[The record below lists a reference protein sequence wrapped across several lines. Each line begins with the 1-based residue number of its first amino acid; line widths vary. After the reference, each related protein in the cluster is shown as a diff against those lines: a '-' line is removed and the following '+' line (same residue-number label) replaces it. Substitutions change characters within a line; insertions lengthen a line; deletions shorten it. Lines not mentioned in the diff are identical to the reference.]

1 MRSRKG
7 TSLSLPVDQD
17 TQPKITLDSIDAGVP
32 LAEGKTAPDA
42 YDLLENERLQKIRLE
57 NKHSK
62 ARLKDV
68 KADRALRK
76 TYANRILRF
85 LEVYAALVGLM
96 VIADGAHFFGFHLE
110 KEVTATLVGSTAVA
124 AIGLVGFIARGLFKP
139 PSPPA

>member
-1 MRSRKG
+1 MN
-7 TSLSLPVDQD
+7 LPIDREEL
-17 TQPKITLDSIDAGVP
+17 PELTLDSIDAGVP
-32 LAEGKTAPDA
+32 LAESKKAPDA
-42 YDLLENERLQKIRLE
+42 RDFLENERLQKIRLE
-57 NKHSK
+57 NRHSK

-85 LEVYAALVGLM
+85 LEVYAAIVGLM
-96 VIADGAHFFGFHLE
+96 VIADAIRLQGFHLE

-139 PSPPA
+139 PSPPTQS